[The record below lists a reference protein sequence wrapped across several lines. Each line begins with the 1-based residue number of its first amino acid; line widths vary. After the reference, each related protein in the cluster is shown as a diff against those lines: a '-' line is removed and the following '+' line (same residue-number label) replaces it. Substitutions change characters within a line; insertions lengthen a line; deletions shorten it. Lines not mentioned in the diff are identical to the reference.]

1 MQINQKQGFTLPE
14 LLMTAAIMGYALSCV
29 LAAFIG
35 CVTLNAVSR
44 DLSIATTHAEFI
56 LESVR
61 NTSFATISS
70 GITAGNWNWSTANV
84 TAQGLNAMKNESTS
98 VAVSGTTLLDVTVT
112 ISWTDVPGRSRTKT
126 LRTLIS
132 S

>member
-1 MQINQKQGFTLPE
+1 MPIKYKQGFTLPE

-29 LAAFIG
+29 LVAFVG
-35 CVTLNAVSR
+35 CVTLNAISR
-44 DLSIATTHAEFI
+44 DLTTASTHAEYI
-56 LESVR
+56 MESIR
-61 NTSFATISS
+61 NTSFASISTSISS
-70 GITAGNWNWSTANV
+70 GTWSWTTANI
-84 TAQGLNAMKNESTS
+84 TSQGLTAMRNESTAVS
-98 VAVSGTTLLDVTVT
+98 VSGTTLLDVTVT